1 MIELNKIYN
10 MDCLEGMDLMIKQG
24 IKIDAII
31 TDPPFLHVKGG
42 MKSKRINTGSYKAD
56 SFVNT
61 SMRDFDEP
69 QIYNLLDKVKSLF
82 NGSFNGY
89 FFCSKLQIVSYL
101 KWTQENKLKYD
112 VLIWDR
118 QKNSLISTKFYASNI
133 DYVIRIYGKG
143 RALNKIVNSK
153 GKGDIEYYKK
163 IQSYK
168 HPKEYGHETE
178 KPIELIT
185 KYIMV
190 STNENDVVLDPFMG
204 SGTTAVAC
212 IKTNRKYIGFELSEE
227 YCKIA
232 NERISK
238 VESTIVK
245 NEKPQEKAEDK
256 YNWLDELLEEV
267 L

>member
-1 MIELNKIYN
+1 
-10 MDCLEGMDLMIKQG
+10 MDCLEGISKMIEQG
-24 IKIDAII
+24 IKIDALI

-42 MKSKRINTGSYKAD
+42 MKSKRINTGSYKAE

-61 SMRDFDEP
+61 NMRDFDEP
-69 QIYNLLDKVKSLF
+69 QIYNLLSKTKGLF

-101 KWTQENKLKYD
+101 KWTQENKLNYD

-118 QKNSLISTKFYASNI
+118 QKHSLISTKFYTSNI

-143 RALNKIVNSK
+143 RALNKIVNSE
-153 GKGDIEYYKK
+153 GKGDIDYYKK

-178 KPIELIT
+178 KPMELIT
-185 KYIMV
+185 KYIIV
-190 STNENDVVLDPFMG
+190 STNENDVILDPFIG

-212 IKTNRKYIGFELSEE
+212 MNTNRNYIGFELDKH
-227 YCKIA
+227 YYDIA
-232 NERISK
+232 QKRI
-238 VESTIVK
+238 V
-245 NEKPQEKAEDK
+245 
-256 YNWLDELLEEV
+256 DETKQISLF
-267 L
+267 